1 MLGIAVRKVR
11 RPHKI
16 VAEGVL
22 RVPIDAA
29 MDEEREELVLLRAVV
44 NEMDECIVVEIESLL
59 VLWDIVL

>member
-1 MLGIAVRKVR
+1 
-11 RPHKI
+11 
-16 VAEGVL
+16 
-22 RVPIDAA
+22 